1 MTDLDF
7 LVVVFETGDNY
18 ITLNCSWLIPL
29 KSNLKEGHDKRYRQK
44 QGKLMYA
51 LNSRL
56 AYGPYSGWIASTD
69 IVTTG
74 EGLLSGSL
82 TRHCYC
88 SCGDSQTIVKR
99 IKSTC

>member
-69 IVTTG
+69 IVTMG

-82 TRHCYC
+82 PLPLLLQLWGFSNY
-88 SCGDSQTIVKR
+88 SKKD
-99 IKSTC
+99 